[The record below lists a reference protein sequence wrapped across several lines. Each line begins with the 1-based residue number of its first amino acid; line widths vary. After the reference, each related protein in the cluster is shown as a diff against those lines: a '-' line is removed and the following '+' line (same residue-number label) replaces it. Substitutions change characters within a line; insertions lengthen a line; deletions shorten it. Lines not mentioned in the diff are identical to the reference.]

1 MWWRMEVVLMPKSQK
16 VPGSQGPRSQ
26 GPNDQDIS
34 KSYSNTSLTLKKVHL
49 VSFIF
54 PINVHSNSF
63 ILNLIKL
70 KFQISLSN
78 FITIMIIFRFK
89 YSQLLSLLI
98 LFREPTLKMFAQN
111 GSIPQQRQ
119 QHAHIQNQTQPSLE
133 VVEVTVDQTL
143 ESHPEQGR
151 TAGPDISPH

>member
-1 MWWRMEVVLMPKSQK
+1 MVVNLAKNRN
-16 VPGSQGPRSQ
+16 V
-26 GPNDQDIS
+26 
-34 KSYSNTSLTLKKVHL
+34 TLESLIP
-49 VSFIF
+49 F
-54 PINVHSNSF
+54 
-63 ILNLIKL
+63 
-70 KFQISLSN
+70 
-78 FITIMIIFRFK
+78 
-89 YSQLLSLLI
+89 I
-98 LFREPTLKMFAQN
+98 LFREPTLKIFAQN